1 MTRDLLCPDCGATHS
16 EPLDARLGRN
26 VPCVDCTLRSEI
38 DLDAA
43 DVTLIRVA
51 A

>member
-1 MTRDLLCPDCGATHS
+1 MKDELLCPDCRATHN
-16 EPLDARLGRN
+16 EPLDARLGPN
-26 VPCVDCTLRSEI
+26 VPCADCTFRSEI

-43 DVTLIRVA
+43 DFTLIRVA